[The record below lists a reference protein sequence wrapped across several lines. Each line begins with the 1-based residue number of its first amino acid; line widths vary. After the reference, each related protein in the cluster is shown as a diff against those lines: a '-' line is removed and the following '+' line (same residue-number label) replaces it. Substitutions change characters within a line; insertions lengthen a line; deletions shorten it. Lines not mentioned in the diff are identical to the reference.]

1 MSGIEDFDGSPALAN
16 LKIPRVIKMPIEVQA
31 TDALRDAI
39 VSGAIAAGE
48 RVTEIQISQ
57 QMDLS
62 RATVRT
68 ALHQLAKE
76 GLLTLVPYTGWT
88 VISLSAHD
96 VWELYTLRSGVE
108 RLAGQ
113 LVASTITPAKIERLD
128 AAMARLVK
136 ECERG
141 DVDRIAEADFG
152 LHHTIIELADHG
164 RLAAQYA
171 LIEQQIR
178 MLIRSSDAFDPEA
191 QNLKLEQHRPIVDS
205 IRSGDADLAGRLSEQ
220 HNLVE
225 GEKLSA
231 RLKQLQKQALL
242 EEPAVSLRPA
252 RKRAALA

>member
-1 MSGIEDFDGSPALAN
+1 MAN

-48 RVTEIQISQ
+48 RVTEVQISQ

-108 RLAGQ
+108 RLAGR
-113 LVASTITPAKIERLD
+113 LVASTITPEKIERLD
-128 AAMARLVK
+128 GAMDLLVK

-152 LHHTIIELADHG
+152 LHHTIIKLADHG

-171 LIEQQIR
+171 LIEQQVR

-191 QNLKLEQHRPIVDS
+191 QLLKLDQHRPIVDA
-205 IRSGDADLAGRLSEQ
+205 IRAGDVELAGQLSEQ

-231 RLKQLQKQALL
+231 RLKELQEQASL
-242 EEPAVSLRPA
+242 EESAETLRPV
-252 RKRAALA
+252 RKRAALG

>member
-1 MSGIEDFDGSPALAN
+1 MAN

-31 TDALRDAI
+31 TDALRNAI
-39 VSGAIAAGE
+39 VSGSIAAGE
-48 RVTEIQISQ
+48 RVTEVQISQ
-57 QMDLS
+57 QMNLS

-108 RLAGQ
+108 RLAGR
-113 LVASTITPAKIERLD
+113 LVASTISPAKVERLD
-128 AAMARLVK
+128 AAMDRLVK

-152 LHHTIIELADHG
+152 LHYTIIKLADHA

-191 QNLKLEQHRPIVDS
+191 QNLKLEQHRPIVDAIS
-205 IRSGDADLAGRLSEQ
+205 AGETKLAGELSEQ

-231 RLKQLQKQALL
+231 RLEELGRLALPQDSATLPRPPKRTRQA
-242 EEPAVSLRPA
+242 A
-252 RKRAALA
+252 